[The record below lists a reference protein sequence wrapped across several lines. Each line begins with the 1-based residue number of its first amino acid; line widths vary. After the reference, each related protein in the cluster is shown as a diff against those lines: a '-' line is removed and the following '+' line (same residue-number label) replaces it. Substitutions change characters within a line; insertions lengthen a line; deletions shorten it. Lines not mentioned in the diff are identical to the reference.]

1 MKREDISLITIL
13 LGTISF
19 FTTVVLSFKKYEY
32 ILLDTLNITI
42 IILSCVEIMCSL
54 LYFKVT
60 YYKLPINI
68 FMGVVYINLITGFT
82 ILIILY
88 KEIGIVMGIYI
99 VNCAM
104 FMYWTYVFVMYMLV
118 LIKEECCICYEKCD
132 LPSMIVLYCGHS
144 YHKECIQEWF
154 VENNTCPY
162 CRDII

>member
-1 MKREDISLITIL
+1 MKREDINLITIL
-13 LGTISF
+13 LGCISF
-19 FTTVVLSFKKYEY
+19 FTAVVLSFKKYDY
-32 ILLDTLNITI
+32 SVLNTLNLSI
-42 IILSCVEIMCSL
+42 ICLSSVEIICSL

-68 FMGVVYINLITGFT
+68 FMGVVYTNLITCFT
-82 ILIILY
+82 VLIILDQD
-88 KEIGIVMGIYI
+88 IGIVTAFYIMNCVMFIYW
-99 VNCAM
+99 
-104 FMYWTYVFVMYMLV
+104 FYVFVMYMLV

-144 YHKECIQEWF
+144 YHKECIKEWF